1 MSKSKPVLRAVIVPS
16 ESLALCDGCYFSTP
30 TGFACNDGAEASAAL
45 APAKCCNFNGNGE
58 YVIFKEVARE
68 PVCNSA

>member
-1 MSKSKPVLRAVIVPS
+1 MSNSKPVLRAVSVPS
-16 ESLALCDGCYFSTP
+16 EGIAPCDGCYFNTP
-30 TGFACNDGAEASAAL
+30 EGYTCNVGGTAAAL

>member
-1 MSKSKPVLRAVIVPS
+1 MSNSKPVLRAVIVPS
-16 ESLALCDGCYFSTP
+16 EGLELCDGCYFNTP
-30 TGFACNDGAEASAAL
+30 EGFACNEGGTAGTA